1 LTRGESGSVS
11 TPGVY
16 VWEVPGK
23 SVSIHLS
30 LEVVDRLLQDSMRG
44 FGSVPKRGAEVGGVL
59 LGSVESRNGPR
70 VRVDDYELVPIE
82 YKRGPSYLLS
92 DTDIEGF
99 TEVMGRL
106 RSRTEL
112 MPVGF
117 FRSQTRDAAGLT
129 AEDLEVLAHFLPQ
142 PENVVLLIKPYA
154 TRVST
159 AGFYFQENG
168 RYQDGPP
175 LVEFPLR
182 RRELAPDDPGSA
194 PEREEPRGART
205 IPPRRSEPESLPS
218 DARDAATS
226 PLALPAEV
234 QPPRPRWIWFPL
246 SFIFLLLGVL
256 LGFQAA
262 STMRPTA
269 PGGDPFSLSLHA
281 DRSGDN
287 LHIQWDRQAPAVR
300 TAQKGVLTI
309 EDGAYSKTVDLD
321 QSQLQTGS
329 VVYHYNSDHVRF
341 RLEVFAKERDSLA
354 ETHEWSGQ

>member
-1 LTRGESGSVS
+1 VSV
-11 TPGVY
+11 
-16 VWEVPGK
+16 
-23 SVSIHLS
+23 HLS
-30 LEVVDRLLQDSMRG
+30 LDVVDRLLQDSMRG
-44 FGSVPKRGAEVGGVL
+44 FGAVPKRGAEVGGVL
-59 LGSVESRNGPR
+59 LGTLESTDGPR

-92 DTDIEGF
+92 DTDLEAF

-112 MPVGF
+112 APVGF

-129 AEDLEVLAHFLPQ
+129 PEDLELLDRFLPQ
-142 PENVVLLIKPYA
+142 PETVVLLIKPYA

-159 AGFYFQENG
+159 AGFYFQEDG

-182 RRELAPDDPGSA
+182 RRDLAPDDPGPA
-194 PEREEPRGART
+194 PEREEPRVSRPF
-205 IPPRRSEPESLPS
+205 PPHRADSEPSDSALS
-218 DARDAATS
+218 DAGSATATPLVRDAGQQT
-226 PLALPAEV
+226 
-234 QPPRPRWIWFPL
+234 PRPRWIWFPL

-262 STMRPTA
+262 STMRPTTPA
-269 PGGDPFSLSLHA
+269 GDPYSLSLTA
-281 DRSGDN
+281 EKSGDN
-287 LHIQWDRQAPAVR
+287 LHIKWDRQAPAIR
-300 TAQKGVLTI
+300 TALKGVLGI

-321 QSQLQTGS
+321 PSQLQTGS
-329 VVYHYNSDHVRF
+329 VVYHHNSNHVRF
-341 RLEVFAKERDSLA
+341 RLEVFAKDRDSLT

>member
-1 LTRGESGSVS
+1 MTRGGSGSVS

-30 LEVVDRLLQDSMRG
+30 LDVVDRLLQDSMRG
-44 FGSVPKRGAEVGGVL
+44 FGAVPKRGAEVGGVL
-59 LGSVESRNGPR
+59 LGSVESADGPR

-92 DTDIEGF
+92 EPDLETF
-99 TEVMGRL
+99 TEVMERL
-106 RSRTEL
+106 RSRKEL
-112 MPVGF
+112 APVGF

-129 AEDLEVLAHFLPQ
+129 AEDLELLARFLPQ
-142 PENVVLLIKPYA
+142 PETVVLLIKPYA

-194 PEREEPRGART
+194 PNREEPRGARPSP
-205 IPPRRSEPESLPS
+205 PPRGADSERS
-218 DARDAATS
+218 ATS
-226 PLALPAEV
+226 PLVLPAEA
-234 QPPRPRWIWFPL
+234 QPSRPRWIWFPL

-256 LGFQAA
+256 LGFLAA
-262 STMRPTA
+262 SAVRPTT

-287 LHIQWDRQAPAVR
+287 LHIQWDRQAPAIR
-300 TAQKGVLTI
+300 TARKGVLSI

-321 QSQLQTGS
+321 QTQLQTGS
-329 VVYHYNSDHVRF
+329 VVYHHNSNHVRF
-341 RLEVFAKERDSLA
+341 RLEVFAKERDSLT

>member
-1 LTRGESGSVS
+1 MTRGESGSVS

-59 LGSVESRNGPR
+59 LGSLESAEGPR

-92 DTDIEGF
+92 EADTEAF
-99 TEVMGRL
+99 TEVMTRL
-106 RSRTEL
+106 RSHTEL
-112 MPVGF
+112 TPVGF
-117 FRSQTRDAAGLT
+117 FRSQTRDAAGLSP
-129 AEDLEVLAHFLPQ
+129 EDLDLLARFLPA
-142 PENVVLLIKPYA
+142 PETVVLLIKPYA

-168 RYQDGPP
+168 RYQDGAP

-194 PEREEPRGART
+194 PEREEPRVPRAGA
-205 IPPRRSEPESLPS
+205 PRRSN
-218 DARDAATS
+218 ADAAPPEVRTIV
-226 PLALPAEV
+226 PYPDV

-256 LGFQAA
+256 LGFLAA
-262 STMRPTA
+262 STMRPTTS
-269 PGGDPFSLSLHA
+269 PGDPYSLVLNA
-281 DRSGDN
+281 DKSGDN
-287 LHIQWDRQAPAVR
+287 LHIKWDRQAPAIR
-300 TAQKGVLTI
+300 TAQKGILSI
-309 EDGAYSKTVDLD
+309 EDGAFSKTVDLD
-321 QSQLQTGS
+321 ASQLQTGS
-329 VVYHYNSDHVRF
+329 VVYHHNSNRVRF
-341 RLEVFAKERDSLA
+341 RLEVFPRDRNSLS

>member
-1 LTRGESGSVS
+1 
-11 TPGVY
+11 
-16 VWEVPGK
+16 VPGK

-44 FGSVPKRGAEVGGVL
+44 FGAVPKRGAEVGGVL
-59 LGSVESRNGPR
+59 LGSVESTDGPR
-70 VRVDDYELVPIE
+70 VRVEDYELVPIE

-92 DTDIEGF
+92 DTDLETF
-99 TEVMGRL
+99 AEVMERL

-112 MPVGF
+112 VPVGF

-129 AEDLEVLAHFLPQ
+129 TEDLELLARFLPA
-142 PENVVLLIKPYA
+142 PEAIVLLIKPYA

-182 RRELAPDDPGSA
+182 RRDLAPDDPGAA
-194 PEREEPRGART
+194 PDREEPRVARPF
-205 IPPRRSEPESLPS
+205 PPTRRSDSGPS
-218 DARDAATS
+218 P
-226 PLALPAEV
+226 PLVVPAEV

-262 STMRPTA
+262 STMRPNA
-269 PGGDPFSLSLHA
+269 PGGDPYSLSLNA
-281 DRSGDN
+281 EKSGDN
-287 LHIQWDRQAPAVR
+287 LHIKWDRQAPAIR
-300 TAQKGVLTI
+300 TALKGVLSI
-309 EDGAYSKTVDLD
+309 EDGAFSKTVDLD
-321 QSQLQTGS
+321 PGQLQTGS
-329 VVYHYNSDHVRF
+329 VVYHHNSTHVRF
-341 RLEVFAKERDSLA
+341 RLEVYPKDRDSLA